1 MQEVLIV
8 EDDPMVA
15 RCLQAA
21 VDADPGLR
29 VAAVVGSCAAAEAWL
44 AGVPTPLAA
53 ALVDL
58 GLPDGDGVSVIR
70 AVRER
75 HPRAEAMVISVFGDE
90 EHIVRSIEAG
100 AGGYLHKDAGPLEV
114 AGAVHALLAG
124 EAPMSPGVAR
134 RVLERLARQAVA
146 PARAAEPPSPLTPR
160 ERDVLDGIAAGLSY
174 REIAAREGVSIHTV
188 QTHIKGLYGKLAVH
202 SKVEAVFEA
211 ERCGWLPR

>member
-1 MQEVLIV
+1 MQELLIV
-8 EDDPMVA
+8 EDDPVVA

-44 AGVPTPLAA
+44 AGVSTPLAA

-70 AVRER
+70 AVRGR
-75 HPRAEAMVISVFGDE
+75 QPQAEVMVVSVFGDE

-100 AGGYLHKDAGPLEV
+100 ASGYLHKDAGPLEV
-114 AGAVHALLAG
+114 AAAVHALLAG
-124 EAPMSPGVAR
+124 AAPMSPGVAR
-134 RVLERLARQAVA
+134 RVLERLARRAVP
-146 PARAAEPPSPLTPR
+146 PARAAEPSSPLTPR